1 MSVLMIDGGTRVD
14 VIRYTVSC
22 LVSKNMSN
30 LWEWNVITD
39 TNIGNYHFPILCSIN
54 SEMHIQEGYTTE
66 RWSLE
71 GFLGMSDKMRECY
84 KAVFF

>member
-1 MSVLMIDGGTRVD
+1 MSVLMIEGGTRVD

-54 SEMHIQEGYTTE
+54 SEMHIQEGYN
-66 RWSLE
+66 R
-71 GFLGMSDKMRECY
+71 KMEFGGDFRDE
-84 KAVFF
+84 

>member
-1 MSVLMIDGGTRVD
+1 MIDGGTRVD

-39 TNIGNYHFPILCSIN
+39 TNIGNYHFPILC
-54 SEMHIQEGYTTE
+54 
-66 RWSLE
+66 LE
-71 GFLGMSDKMRECY
+71 GILGMSDKMRECY